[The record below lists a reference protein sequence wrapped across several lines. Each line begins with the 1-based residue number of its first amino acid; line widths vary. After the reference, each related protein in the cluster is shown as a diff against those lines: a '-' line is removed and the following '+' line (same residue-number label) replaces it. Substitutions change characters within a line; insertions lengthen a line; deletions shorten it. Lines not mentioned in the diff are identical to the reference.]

1 MAKKGQEIEALYI
14 SLGLN
19 IEDLKLGFD
28 TAGKTVSQS
37 LKKLNQENKKIQIKT
52 DVDLANLQAAGSELD
67 KIKVRYESINRQLDI
82 QKQKEVILQAQLQS
96 YTKNYGKDHDLTARA
111 EMALLSQQKVVAGL
125 QNRLRAVGVEMDK
138 LAPKANQSFGRMSR
152 AANEARGAVGKL
164 GEGYAFLSSKL
175 ATVLAIAATGAGLF
189 NLTKAAMEGGE
200 ATYRLTQRLHM
211 TAAEAGQLKR
221 VFSLAGGDIN
231 AVTPFIAKLDKQ
243 LMSAGEKG
251 NATSKALD
259 KFGIS
264 LMDAQG
270 NLLGINDQLARLSEG
285 YKTAQMAGEEEAF
298 TAEVLGAKGA
308 ALIPILEQYTDL
320 LEISKGIKTTGLLNP
335 EDAHKTYLEWQKM
348 QMEMGQL
355 KSAMGAAL
363 LPLAKEMMPSVAE
376 GLETLV
382 GLVKDNK
389 EGILL
394 LTDALVGMIKT
405 AKEGVDS
412 LTDVFDAVGLNAENI
427 KEIRE
432 FIKKSQ
438 EIPEGSMLDKLGFND
453 TPKSLV
459 EQFWDNRRKER
470 EEKKAATAQKKEKD
484 KAEADEKE
492 KEAAA
497 QRAAKEA
504 ELQAQ
509 KTAEVNK
516 ELEGSMY
523 SLYHTDLETSL
534 HNIDVS
540 MEKFKEKGASEVEIE
555 RARQAQ
561 KAKII
566 KEFNEQVAQS
576 IDSIWKTEYENRLDN
591 IEREKEA
598 WRQKGLDEVK
608 ATRWAEE
615 QKRQL
620 QQDTALHMFK
630 ENYKY
635 LKLYRKEMVSGY
647 GDENEKQQRAMSAIA
662 NQMRK
667 DAGLPDNAWTTLGEI
682 AGFQQIMKQAKKNMI
697 PIYDVAPT
705 NFIYRGTEATPLYSP
720 EYEKGMR
727 NMGGAISENIQPA
740 IQNQEVNYNLNVSVT
755 GLEDVGNEVA
765 QTAAKKILERMPN
778 ADKYGI
784 SYGR

>member
-28 TAGKTVSQS
+28 AAGKTVSQS

-52 DVDLANLQAAGSELD
+52 DVDLAKLQAAGSELD

-82 QKQKEVILQAQLQS
+82 QKQKEAILQAQLQS

-125 QNRLRAVGVEMDK
+125 QNRLGAVGVEMDK
-138 LAPKANQSFGRMSR
+138 LAPKTTQSFGRMSR

-363 LPLAKEMMPSVAE
+363 LPLAKEMMPSLVE

-432 FIKKSQ
+432 FINESQ
-438 EIPEGSMLDKLGFND
+438 KIPEGSMLDKLGFND

-484 KAEADEKE
+484 KAEADAKE

-509 KTAEVNK
+509 KTAEANK
-516 ELEGSMY
+516 ELEESMY
-523 SLYHTDLETSL
+523 SFYHTDLETSL

-555 RARQAQ
+555 RATQAQ

-635 LKLYRKEMVSGY
+635 LKLYRKEMASGY

-667 DAGLPDNAWTTLGEI
+667 DAGLPDNAWTTPGEI

>member
-1 MAKKGQEIEALYI
+1 MAKKGQDIEALYI

-52 DVDLANLQAAGSELD
+52 DVDLAKLQAAGSELD

-82 QKQKEVILQAQLQS
+82 QKQKEAILQAQLQS

-125 QNRLRAVGVEMDK
+125 QNRLGAVGVEMDK
-138 LAPKANQSFGRMSR
+138 LAPKTTQSFGRMSR

-221 VFSLAGGDIN
+221 VFSLAGVDIN

-348 QMEMGQL
+348 QMEKLCMLTRCQEA
-355 KSAMGAAL
+355 S
-363 LPLAKEMMPSVAE
+363 SV
-376 GLETLV
+376 V
-382 GLVKDNK
+382 
-389 EGILL
+389 
-394 LTDALVGMIKT
+394 
-405 AKEGVDS
+405 
-412 LTDVFDAVGLNAENI
+412 AVVLI
-427 KEIRE
+427 V
-432 FIKKSQ
+432 
-438 EIPEGSMLDKLGFND
+438 M
-453 TPKSLV
+453 
-459 EQFWDNRRKER
+459 
-470 EEKKAATAQKKEKD
+470 
-484 KAEADEKE
+484 
-492 KEAAA
+492 
-497 QRAAKEA
+497 
-504 ELQAQ
+504 
-509 KTAEVNK
+509 
-516 ELEGSMY
+516 
-523 SLYHTDLETSL
+523 
-534 HNIDVS
+534 
-540 MEKFKEKGASEVEIE
+540 KG
-555 RARQAQ
+555 
-561 KAKII
+561 
-566 KEFNEQVAQS
+566 
-576 IDSIWKTEYENRLDN
+576 
-591 IEREKEA
+591 
-598 WRQKGLDEVK
+598 
-608 ATRWAEE
+608 
-615 QKRQL
+615 
-620 QQDTALHMFK
+620 
-630 ENYKY
+630 
-635 LKLYRKEMVSGY
+635 
-647 GDENEKQQRAMSAIA
+647 
-662 NQMRK
+662 
-667 DAGLPDNAWTTLGEI
+667 
-682 AGFQQIMKQAKKNMI
+682 
-697 PIYDVAPT
+697 
-705 NFIYRGTEATPLYSP
+705 
-720 EYEKGMR
+720 
-727 NMGGAISENIQPA
+727 
-740 IQNQEVNYNLNVSVT
+740 
-755 GLEDVGNEVA
+755 
-765 QTAAKKILERMPN
+765 
-778 ADKYGI
+778 
-784 SYGR
+784 

>member
-52 DVDLANLQAAGSELD
+52 DVDLARLEAAGSELD

-82 QKQKEVILQAQLQS
+82 QKQKEAILQAQLQS

-111 EMALLSQQKVVAGL
+111 DMAMLSQQRVVAGL
-125 QNRLRAVGVEMDK
+125 QNKLRSVGTEMDK
-138 LAPKANQSFGRMSR
+138 LTPKTTQSFGRMSR
-152 AANEARGAVGKL
+152 AANDARGAVGKL

-231 AVTPFIAKLDKQ
+231 AVTPFIARLDKQ

-264 LMDAQG
+264 LMDEQG
-270 NLLGINDQLARLSEG
+270 KLLGINDQLARLSEG

-335 EDAHKTYLEWQKM
+335 EDAHKTYLEWQKL

-394 LTDALVGMIKT
+394 LTDSLVGMIKA

-412 LTDVFDAVGLNAENI
+412 LRDVFDAVGLNAENI

-432 FIKKSQ
+432 FIKESQ

-453 TPKSLV
+453 IPKSLV
-459 EQFWDNRRKER
+459 EQFLDNKRKER
-470 EEKKAATAQKKEKD
+470 EEKKAAAAQKKEED

-497 QRAAKEA
+497 QRVVKEA

-509 KTAEVNK
+509 KTAEANK
-516 ELEGSMY
+516 ELEESLY

-540 MEKFKEKGASEVEIE
+540 MEAFKEKGASEVEIE
-555 RARQAQ
+555 RATQAQ
-561 KAKII
+561 KAKIVN
-566 KEFNEQVAQS
+566 EFNEQVAQS

-620 QQDTALHMFK
+620 RQDTALHMFK

-635 LKLYRKEMVSGY
+635 LKLYRKEMASGY

-667 DAGLPDNAWTTLGEI
+667 DAGLPDNAWTTPGEI